1 MIPVTEG
8 KHVARI
14 VCFGEILIRLSAP
27 GRELML
33 QTPRLESHVG
43 GAEANV
49 AVSLARLGHE
59 ARAVSVLPDNA
70 LAHGALGELRR
81 WGVDTRHV
89 AFGAG
94 RMGLYFLTPGA
105 GQRPA
110 DVLYDRAHSAF
121 ALAAPEAIDWDAAL
135 AGADWLHI
143 SGVTPAVSVNGAGA
157 ALRAMKAARAAGVK
171 VSYDAN
177 FRARLWAA
185 RGGDPKPV
193 LDALFA
199 EADLAFA
206 EARDIA
212 LVAGERAESSEA
224 AAQIAFARYPHLQ
237 RIAHTERKVI
247 SADHHELSGVSVTR
261 AGAARTRAHA
271 VAGIVDRIG
280 GGDAF
285 AAGLLH
291 GLVSGAD
298 EQAMLDFAVAAACL
312 KHYIPGDF
320 NLATA
325 DDVAFY
331 LSNSGSDVRR

>member
-1 MIPVTEG
+1 M
-8 KHVARI
+8 ARI

-33 QTPRLESHVG
+33 QTPRLETHVG

-49 AVSLARLGHE
+49 AVSLARFGHD
-59 ARAVSVLPDNA
+59 AATVSVLPDNA

-81 WGVDTRHV
+81 WNVDTHNV
-89 AFGAG
+89 AFGPG

-121 ALAAPEAIDWDAAL
+121 ALAAPETIDWSAAL
-135 AGADWLHI
+135 KGADWLHV
-143 SGVTPAVSVNGAGA
+143 SGVTPAVSSNGAEA

-177 FRARLWAA
+177 FRAKLWEA
-185 RGGDPKPV
+185 RGGDPKPT
-193 LDALFA
+193 LDELFA

-206 EARDIA
+206 EARDIS
-212 LVAGERAESSEA
+212 LVTGDRVETSEDA
-224 AAQIAFARYPHLQ
+224 AKIAFARYPNLK
-237 RIAHTERKVI
+237 RIAHTERKVV
-247 SADHHELSGVSVTR
+247 SSDHHELSAVSVTR
-261 AGAARTRAHA
+261 DGVTRTKSHT
-271 VAGIVDRIG
+271 VTGIVDRIG

-285 AAGLLH
+285 AAGVLH
-291 GLVSGAD
+291 GLSTGAN
-298 EQAMLDFAVAAACL
+298 EQNALDFAVAAACL

-325 DDVAFY
+325 DDVNFY

>member
-1 MIPVTEG
+1 M
-8 KHVARI
+8 ARI

-33 QTPRLESHVG
+33 QTPRLETHVG

-59 ARAVSVLPDNA
+59 ASMASIVPDNA
-70 LAHGALGELRR
+70 LAAGAIAELRR
-81 WGVDTRHV
+81 WNVDTRTV
-89 AFGAG
+89 RTGAG
-94 RMGLYFLTPGA
+94 RMGLYFLTQGA

-121 ALAAPEAIDWDAAL
+121 ATAAANAIDWGAAL
-135 AGADWLHI
+135 RGAHWLHV
-143 SGVTPAVSVNGAGA
+143 SGVTPAVSTNAAEA
-157 ALRAMKAARAAGVK
+157 ALRAVKAARMAGVR

-177 FRARLWAA
+177 FRAKLWEA

-199 EADLAFA
+199 EADVVFA
-206 EARDIA
+206 EARDFA
-212 LVAGERAESSEA
+212 LVTGDRPGSNAQA
-224 AAQIAFARYPHLQ
+224 AHMAFARYPKLE
-237 RIAHTERKVI
+237 RIAYTERKVV
-247 SADHHELSGVSVTR
+247 SADHHDLSATMHTRGGNFSAPARAVT
-261 AGAARTRAHA
+261 
-271 VAGIVDRIG
+271 GIVDRIG

-291 GLVSGAD
+291 GLATGAGD
-298 EQAMLDFAVAAACL
+298 QAMLDFALAAACL

-320 NLATA
+320 NLSTA
-325 DDVAFY
+325 ADVHFY
-331 LSNSGSDVRR
+331 LSETGSDVRR

>member
-1 MIPVTEG
+1 M
-8 KHVARI
+8 ARI

-49 AVSLARLGHE
+49 AVSLARFGHD
-59 ARAVSVLPDNA
+59 AASVSVLPDNA

-81 WGVDTRHV
+81 WNVDTHHV

-110 DVLYDRAHSAF
+110 DVLYDRAHSTF
-121 ALAAPEAIDWDAAL
+121 AL
-135 AGADWLHI
+135 AGAETIDWGAALKATDWLHV
-143 SGVTPAVSVNGAGA
+143 SGVTPAVSANAAEA
-157 ALRAMKAARAAGVK
+157 ALRAMKSARAAGVK

-177 FRARLWAA
+177 FRAKLWEA
-185 RGGDPKPV
+185 RGGDPKPT

-206 EARDIA
+206 EARDIS
-212 LVAGERAESSEA
+212 LVTGERVESSEDA
-224 AAQIAFARYPHLQ
+224 AKIAFARYPNLK
-237 RIAHTERKVI
+237 RIAHTERKVV
-247 SADHHELSGVSVTR
+247 SSDHHELSAVSITR
-261 AGAARTRAHA
+261 SGATRTRAHT
-271 VAGIVDRIG
+271 VTGVVDRIG

-285 AAGLLH
+285 AAGVLH
-291 GLVSGAD
+291 GLSTGAS
-298 EQAMLDFAVAAACL
+298 EQNLLDFAVAAACL

-325 DDVAFY
+325 DDVSFY

>member
-1 MIPVTEG
+1 M
-8 KHVARI
+8 ARI

-49 AVSLARLGHE
+49 AVSLARFGHD
-59 ARAVSVLPDNA
+59 AAVVSVLPNNA
-70 LAHGALGELRR
+70 LAQGALGELRR
-81 WGVDTRHV
+81 WNVDTRHMM
-89 AFGAG
+89 FGPG

-105 GQRPA
+105 GQRA
-110 DVLYDRAHSAF
+110 SDVLYDRAYSAF
-121 ALAAPEAIDWDAAL
+121 AHASCETIDWDAAL
-135 AGADWLHI
+135 QGADWLHI
-143 SGVTPAVSVNGAGA
+143 SGVTPAIGANGSDA
-157 ALRAMKAARAAGVK
+157 ALRAVKAARAAGVK

-177 FRARLWAA
+177 FRAKLWEA
-185 RGGDPKPV
+185 RGDDPRPI

-212 LVAGERAESSEA
+212 FITGDRVTASED
-224 AAQIAFARYPHLQ
+224 AAQIAFARYPNLQ

-247 SADHHELSGVSVTR
+247 SADHHELSAVSITR
-261 AGAARTRAHA
+261 TGATRTRAHA
-271 VAGIVDRIG
+271 VTGIVDRIG

-291 GLVSGAD
+291 GLASGSD
-298 EQAMLDFAVAAACL
+298 HQSMLDFALAAACL

-320 NLATA
+320 NLSTVA
-325 DDVAFY
+325 DVNFY
-331 LSNSGSDVRR
+331 LSDSGSDVRR

>member
-1 MIPVTEG
+1 M
-8 KHVARI
+8 ARI

-49 AVSLARLGHE
+49 AVSLARFGHD
-59 ARAVSVLPDNA
+59 AAIVSVLPHNA
-70 LAHGALGELRR
+70 LAQGALGELRR
-81 WGVDTRHV
+81 WNVDTHHV
-89 AFGAG
+89 MFGPG

-105 GQRPA
+105 GQRA
-110 DVLYDRAHSAF
+110 SDVLYDRAYSAF
-121 ALAAPEAIDWDAAL
+121 AHGSGAIDWDSAL

-143 SGVTPAVSVNGAGA
+143 SGVTPAVGANGSDA
-157 ALRAMKAARAAGVK
+157 ALHAMKAARAAGVK

-177 FRARLWAA
+177 FRAKLWEA
-185 RGGDPKPV
+185 RGDDPRPI

-206 EARDIA
+206 EARDVSLIT
-212 LVAGERAESSEA
+212 AEHVTTSEQ
-224 AAQIAFARYPHLQ
+224 AAQIAFARYPNLQ
-237 RIAHTERKVI
+237 RIAHTERNVI
-247 SADHHELSGVSVTR
+247 SADHHELSAVSITR
-261 AGAARTRAHA
+261 KGLTRTRAHA
-271 VAGIVDRIG
+271 VTGIVDRIG

-291 GLVSGAD
+291 GIASGYGD
-298 EQAMLDFAVAAACL
+298 QTMLDFALAAACL

-320 NLATA
+320 NLSTVA
-325 DDVAFY
+325 DVNFY
-331 LSNSGSDVRR
+331 LTDSGSDVRR